1 MIRESSWLH
10 LYKGE
15 NMENRIR
22 QLREER
28 NMTQVRMS
36 IELKVSQ
43 ETISSYESG
52 KHYPSVSNLIKLAAL
67 FHTSCDYILGLS
79 NVRMPYLKNELKE
92 DEIILLEQYC
102 RLDERGK
109 QLLFAYLEGVL
120 DRQ

>member
-1 MIRESSWLH
+1 
-10 LYKGE
+10 
-15 NMENRIR
+15 MENRIR

-36 IELKVSQ
+36 IELEVSQ

-52 KHYPSVSNLIKLAAL
+52 KHYPSVSNLIKLSAL